1 MKQLTKEQLTDVVY
15 NNWEKVYESN
25 INGKK
30 ERLMDSIKGSGD
42 NCAEL
47 MVKLIISYGNEIMN
61 ECSQVITET
70 LYNVLYTE

>member
-1 MKQLTKEQLTDVVY
+1 MRQLTKKELTDVVY
-15 NNWEKVYESN
+15 NNWEKVFESN

-47 MVKLIISYGNEIMN
+47 MVKLAVSYGNEIMN
-61 ECSQVITET
+61 ECVQVVTET

>member
-1 MKQLTKEQLTDVVY
+1 MKQLTKEELTDVVY

>member
-15 NNWEKVYESN
+15 NNWKKVFESN

-30 ERLMDSIKGSGD
+30 ERLMDSIKDSGD

-61 ECSQVITET
+61 ECSQVISET
-70 LYNVLYTE
+70 LYSVLYAE

>member
-1 MKQLTKEQLTDVVY
+1 MRQLTKKELTDVVY
-15 NNWEKVYESN
+15 DNWEKVFESN

-47 MVKLIISYGNEIMN
+47 MVKLAVSYGNEIMN
-61 ECSQVITET
+61 ECVQVVTET

>member
-70 LYNVLYTE
+70 LYNILYTE

>member
-1 MKQLTKEQLTDVVY
+1 MRQLTKKELTDVVY
-15 NNWEKVYESN
+15 DNWEKVFESN

-47 MVKLIISYGNEIMN
+47 IVKLAVSYGNEIMN
-61 ECSQVITET
+61 ECVQVVTET